1 AETTANIADL
11 QVGQDWSQS
20 GIKTLTLHFR
30 AESLSEALDTTY
42 SLTTEGDAL
51 WFSQDVNSYEDGDAA
66 RSGSLSNNV
75 QSSMQTTVSGPG
87 TVSFYWKVSSELDWD
102 FLDFYIDGAMQDQI
116 SGEVDWEQKTY
127 QITGAGSHTLEWRY
141 TKDQAVFGGLDAGWV
156 DKLEWDGA
164 GQPATAPGNTGELY
178 AKINGTKVTYP
189 GSVGDVKWT
198 AWQIDLV
205 SLGVNLQ
212 NVTTLTIGVEGND
225 ASGVLYF
232 DNFWLQ

>member
-1 AETTANIADL
+1 
-11 QVGQDWSQS
+11 
-20 GIKTLTLHFR
+20 
-30 AESLSEALDTTY
+30 
-42 SLTTEGDAL
+42 
-51 WFSQDVNSYEDGDAA
+51 
-66 RSGSLSNNV
+66 
-75 QSSMQTTVSGPG
+75 VSGPG

-141 TKDQAVFGGLDAGWV
+141 TKDGGAFGGLDAGWV

-164 GQPATAPGNTGELY
+164 GQPATAPGNTGQLY
-178 AKINGTKVTYP
+178 AKINGTKVIYP

-198 AWQIDLV
+198 AWQIDLT